1 MKVQKFLKLKSNR
14 GFTMQDLILA
24 IVIFTL
30 FAGIVGSILVSTF
43 KVQSDSQV
51 DEVGTLYAV
60 QIAEYIDKISFDEV
74 TTGMGESVAK
84 KFNIPYD
91 FTVTVN
97 VSDYKP
103 TGETLSYVKEVDIN
117 LEYNFANDSR
127 NIRIQRLKIKE
138 L

>member
-1 MKVQKFLKLKSNR
+1 MKKKRFFKLKSNN
-14 GFTMQDLILA
+14 GFTMQDLIIA
-24 IVIFTL
+24 IAIFML
-30 FAGIVGSILVSTF
+30 FAGIIGTAILSTF
-43 KVQSDSQV
+43 RVQSDSQV
-51 DEVGTLYAV
+51 DEVGTLYAI

-74 TTGMGESVAK
+74 ESGMGDTLAK
-84 KFNIPYD
+84 KFDVPSN
-91 FTVTVN
+91 FTVTVK

-103 TGETLSYVKEVDIN
+103 TGETLSCVKEVDIN